1 MRCLARIIIKP
12 LAKVMCISRRMLY
25 PVLAGKPKYKL
36 SILLLTWNR
45 SRFLDLAIQAILKNI
60 SGRIS
65 YEFLIMDN
73 GSTDETRQVLRKY
86 EGLPG
91 VRIIQLSENRG
102 LNSYKKLFRMAQ
114 GEILL
119 EVDDDVIQVPKDFD
133 LTFLEYLNR
142 FPDYGY
148 LALNVIQNEMTDG
161 AKPDKSAYE
170 VDDRDG
176 YVIERGPTGGWF
188 SAFRRKDFFVFRP
201 LYNLVPFNFSLSEDG
216 VLAILMDVVLSLKTG
231 LIQSEVCLHACGP
244 YYAKQYGHIDRE
256 VEKYEKSGLMD
267 RVKVLKQVS
276 AETTEKEENS
286 HSLPS

>member
-1 MRCLARIIIKP
+1 MRRLARIIIKP
-12 LAKVMCISRRMLY
+12 LARVMCLSRGMLY
-25 PVLAGKPKYKL
+25 PVLAGKPKYQL
-36 SILLLTWNR
+36 SILLLTRNR
-45 SRFLDLAIQAILKNI
+45 SKFLDLAVQAILKNI

-73 GSTDETRQVLRKY
+73 GSTDETQQVLRQY

-91 VRIIQLSENRG
+91 VRIIQLPENRG
-102 LNSYKKLFRMAQ
+102 LNSYKKLFGMAQ

-133 LTFLEYLNR
+133 LTFLEYFSR

-161 AKPDKSAYE
+161 AKPDKNAYV
-170 VDDRDG
+170 VDARDG

-188 SAFRRKDFFVFRP
+188 SAFRRKDFFMFRH

-216 VLAILMDVVLSLKTG
+216 VLAILMDVVLSRKTG
-231 LIQSEVCLHACGP
+231 RRVLTPAPGP
-244 YYAKQYGHIDRE
+244 APPATAAHEPRYAGP
-256 VEKYEKSGLMD
+256 SGFTILE
-267 RVKVLKQVS
+267 R
-276 AETTEKEENS
+276 
-286 HSLPS
+286 